1 MGVRPLKRQSRR
13 EAATQSHGTFGSA
26 GLPVGFFWGGRAG
39 FRGLLCRAD
48 GSSAGADGPFCFEEE
63 DGGSGARDDLS

>member
-26 GLPVGFFWGGRAG
+26 GLPVGFFGGGVLAFVACYVVLMGRPPERMARFVLRRRMEARA
-39 FRGLLCRAD
+39 R
-48 GSSAGADGPFCFEEE
+48 ETT
-63 DGGSGARDDLS
+63 